1 MFYVEKKKNNK
12 LGDNVL
18 AASAYYRDSADEVWV
33 CLRRLLRSTGSS
45 FFFYLLGFFI
55 ISICS
60 LITAPR
66 T

>member
-1 MFYVEKKKNNK
+1 MFYVENKKKK

-18 AASAYYRDSADEVWV
+18 AASAYYRDAHEVWV